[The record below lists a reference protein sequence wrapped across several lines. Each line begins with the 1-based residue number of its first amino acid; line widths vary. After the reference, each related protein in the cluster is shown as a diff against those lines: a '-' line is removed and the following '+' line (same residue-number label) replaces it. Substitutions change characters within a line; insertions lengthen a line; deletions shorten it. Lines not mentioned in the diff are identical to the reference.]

1 MSVTTKHHRTNLLLR
16 LARSLLLAVTAGTG
30 LLSLTGF
37 LGAYAYLLNLTSHF
51 RVQYAFVLLGCSL
64 LLWSL
69 KKRKSSLIAL
79 SLAILNMSEILPLY
93 QKPEAST
100 SSGGAQF
107 SLFQLNV
114 LTDNQQFDQV
124 RDEINRLDPDV
135 VVMEEVTPEWYRA
148 LAPVRERYPYVV
160 ETLDRTSLGVM
171 IMSRLPLEET
181 ELIDFNDGRLPSLVT
196 ELQAEGKPITL
207 IATHPLSP
215 RNKTKFR
222 LRNKQLYAIAR
233 AFHERNDPLIMVG
246 DLNITSFSPVF
257 KKFIEQIDLYD
268 SRKGFGVQ
276 PSWPGHTW
284 LIARIT
290 LDHCL
295 LSDDLQ
301 VKQRKLGNYVG
312 SDHLPVYVEIG
323 I

>member
-1 MSVTTKHHRTNLLLR
+1 MSATAKHHKTKLLLR
-16 LARSLLLAVTAGTG
+16 LGKSLLMAITAGTG

-64 LLWSL
+64 LLWSV

-93 QKPEAST
+93 QKPELSAS
-100 SSGGAQF
+100 SEGAHF

-114 LTDNQQFDQV
+114 LTDNQQFEQV
-124 RDEINRLDPDV
+124 LNEINRLDPDV
-135 VVMEEVTPEWYRA
+135 VVMEEVTPEWYQA
-148 LAPVRERYPYVV
+148 LAAVRERYPYVV

-171 IMSRLPLEET
+171 IMSRIPLEET

-196 ELQAEGKPITL
+196 ELQVKGKPVTL

-222 LRNKQLYAIAR
+222 LRNKQLYAIAQ
-233 AFHERNDPLIMVG
+233 AFRERNDPLIMVG

-257 KKFIEQIDLYD
+257 DRFIEQIDLYD
-268 SRKGFGVQ
+268 SRQGFGVQ
-276 PSWPGHTW
+276 PTWPGHAW
-284 LIARIT
+284 LVARIA

-295 LSDDLQ
+295 LSPDLR
-301 VKQRKLGNYVG
+301 VTQRQLGSYVG
-312 SDHLPVYVEIG
+312 SDHLPVYVEIEM
-323 I
+323 